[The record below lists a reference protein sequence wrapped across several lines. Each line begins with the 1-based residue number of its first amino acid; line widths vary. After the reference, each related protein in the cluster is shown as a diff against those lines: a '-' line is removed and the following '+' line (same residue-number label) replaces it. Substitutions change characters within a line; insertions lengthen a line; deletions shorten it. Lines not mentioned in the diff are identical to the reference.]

1 MFLKTGSSLFGS
13 TGLVISIFILILLA
27 ILSYSKCNAFTNK
40 IVEQFETTTT
50 TTTIP
55 NTIQSVHQPPTNLR
69 VNVKGRDL
77 IIDFTFDYSSNQPI
91 PKSFMVLLVQY
102 DSNMKPTG
110 EIKLFE
116 SKEYDIN
123 SSVAINEHSFNNNL
137 CFMNNDKPACKY
149 TINNL
154 DIADISGNIYYYKLG
169 IMAVYNDGNSPITTP
184 YNVNTVTNT
193 FSLDTSLNLQNKQ
206 FADYKDYQIA
216 KNKTNI
222 LGSSYSNAMA
232 TADGQ
237 YELIKAQ
244 LGNYPSNLLLDTSV
258 QNPTL
263 LNDLVD
269 KSMALGILNID
280 VKVAENTT
288 TDTQ

>member
-1 MFLKTGSSLFGS
+1 MFLKTGNSLFGNP
-13 TGLVISIFILILLA
+13 GLVISIFILILLA
-27 ILSYSKCNAFTNK
+27 ILSYSKCNAFTNNT
-40 IVEQFETTTT
+40 IENFTTTT
-50 TTTIP
+50 PITT
-55 NTIQSVHQPPTNLR
+55 QSNFKEPRNLR
-69 VNVKGRDL
+69 VNVKGRDV
-77 IIDFTFDYSSNQPI
+77 IIDFTFDYSADKPI

-123 SSVAINEHSFNNNL
+123 SSVAINEQTFNNNL
-137 CFMNNDKPACKY
+137 CVMNNDKPACKY

-154 DIADISGNIYYYKLG
+154 DIADLSGNIYYYKLG
-169 IMAVYNDGNSPITTP
+169 VMAVYDQGNSKITTP
-184 YNVNTVTNT
+184 YNVNTVNGT

-206 FADYKDYQIA
+206 FADYKEYQTT
-216 KNKTNI
+216 KNKLNVM
-222 LGSSYSNAMA
+222 GNSYSNAMA

-244 LGNYPSNLLLDTSV
+244 LGNYPSDLLLDTSV
-258 QNPTL
+258 KNPTL

-269 KSMALGILNID
+269 KSMALGMLNID
-280 VKVAENTT
+280 VKVADNTST
-288 TDTQ
+288 GTQ